1 MAYTLTLTHIY
12 PDHLNLYG
20 DTGNLIVLKRRCQW
34 RGIDCTVKSLS
45 MGEVSRPGETD
56 LYFMGGGQDN
66 DQVAVVEDFHQLK
79 ADTIKADTEA
89 GVVFLGVC
97 GGYQL
102 MGNTF
107 LMGNGQETPGLR
119 IINVNTKAPGTE
131 VKQRCIGNLV
141 AEIPDTMYQEMQSL
155 YAYSQAAD
163 SQAADS
169 QAAEPPAIPK
179 TLVGFEN
186 HSGQTL
192 LGEGMEPLAKTV
204 AGFGNNATAEYE
216 GARYKNVFGSYMHGS
231 LLPKNPHFADY
242 LLGLAL
248 RRKYQDPTLTL
259 PPLGDTE
266 ELEAHRYA
274 VARYGQPRG
283 QSANP

>member
-1 MAYTLTLTHIY
+1 MPLTLTLTHLY

-20 DTGNLIVLKRRCQW
+20 DTGNLIVLRRRCQW
-34 RGIDCTVKSLS
+34 RGIDCTIKSLT
-45 MGEVSRPGETD
+45 MGDRPQPGETD

-66 DQVAVVEDFHQLK
+66 DQVAVVEDFHQIK

-107 LMGNGQETPGLR
+107 LMGNGQETPGLG

-141 AEIPDTMYQEMQSL
+141 AEIPDAMYQDMQRL
-155 YAYSQAAD
+155 YANPQMPDAQTS
-163 SQAADS
+163 
-169 QAAEPPAIPK
+169 EPQIIPK

-186 HSGQTL
+186 HSGQTF
-192 LGEGMEPLAKTV
+192 LGEGVEPLAKTV
-204 AGFGNNATAEYE
+204 AGFGNNAAAEYE

-259 PPLGDTE
+259 PPLVDTE
-266 ELEAHRYA
+266 ELSAHHYA
-274 VARYGQPRG
+274 VARYGQPRD
-283 QSANP
+283 SA

>member
-1 MAYTLTLTHIY
+1 MPYSLTLTHLY

-34 RGIDCTVKSLS
+34 RGIDCTIQPLG
-45 MGEVSRPGETD
+45 MGDRPKPGETD

-107 LMGNGQETPGLR
+107 LMGNGQETPGLG

-141 AEIPDTMYQEMQSL
+141 AEIPDAIYQDMQSL
-155 YAYSQAAD
+155 YGDSPSAD
-163 SQAADS
+163 SQMADS
-169 QAAEPPAIPK
+169 QSSDPQIIPK

-186 HSGQTL
+186 HSGQTF
-192 LGEGMEPLAKTV
+192 LGEGVEPLAKTI

-242 LLGLAL
+242 LIGLAL
-248 RRKYQDPTLTL
+248 RRKYEKASLTL
-259 PPLGDTE
+259 SPLPDLE
-266 ELEAHRYA
+266 ELEAHDYA
-274 VARYGQPRG
+274 VARYGPQV
-283 QSANP
+283 

>member
-1 MAYTLTLTHIY
+1 MPYSLTLTHLY

-34 RGIDCTVKSLS
+34 RGIDCTIQPLC
-45 MGEVSRPGETD
+45 MGDRPKPGETD

-107 LMGNGQETPGLR
+107 LMGNGQETPGLG

-141 AEIPDTMYQEMQSL
+141 AEIPAAMYQEIQSL
-155 YAYSQAAD
+155 YANPQAAD
-163 SQAADS
+163 SQTSES
-169 QAAEPPAIPK
+169 QIIPK

-186 HSGQTL
+186 HSGQTF
-192 LGEGMEPLAKTV
+192 LGEGVEPLAKTI

-216 GARYKNVFGSYMHGS
+216 GSRYKNVFGSYMHGS

-242 LLGLAL
+242 LIGLAL
-248 RRKYQDPTLTL
+248 RRKYEKASLTL
-259 PPLGDTE
+259 PPLPDLE
-266 ELEAHRYA
+266 ELEAHGYA
-274 VARYGQPRG
+274 VARYGPQV
-283 QSANP
+283 